1 MERSTF
7 VEKLRRPGKPAKFP
21 KADDLWDKF
30 LEYCEWIDNN
40 PWQIR
45 TASNSLNE
53 SEREKGKKSNGM
65 RQDVRVLQRPFTLQ
79 GFATFAG
86 ISRWNDFKK
95 NNQHKKYFNEVI
107 SAIENV
113 VLTQQ
118 LDGALLRQFDG
129 ALVARLNNIAD
140 RQVTEITGKDGEE
153 FKFPKLTISD
163 IEQLKSLNGLE

>member
-1 MERSTF
+1 MGSTF
-7 VEKLRRPGKPAKFP
+7 TEKLRRPGRPTKF
-21 KADDLWDKF
+21 KTADELWDKF

-53 SEREKGKKSNGM
+53 TGKESGKKSNGM
-65 RQDVRVLQRPFTLQ
+65 RQDVRVLQRPLTLQ
-79 GFATFAG
+79 GFTTFAG
-86 ISRWNDFKK
+86 INRWNDFKR
-95 NNQHKKYFNEVI
+95 NNLRRKGFDEVVQ
-107 SAIENV
+107 AIENV

-129 ALVARLNNIAD
+129 ALVARLNGIAD

-153 FKFPKLTISD
+153 FKFPKLTNSD
-163 IEQLKSLNGLE
+163 IDQLKKLNGLE